1 MQGLQLQQLVLLID
15 EASSAFRRRQQKI
28 VRRTVS
34 SACPAGPLFFAAA
47 VDGIRMPNAGDIAAA
62 PLVACGTSKA
72 ACFAKTT
79 PAMPVAC

>member
-1 MQGLQLQQLVLLID
+1 
-15 EASSAFRRRQQKI
+15 
-28 VRRTVS
+28 
-34 SACPAGPLFFAAA
+34 
-47 VDGIRMPNAGDIAAA
+47 MPNAGDIAAA